1 MTRRLLAPLALV
13 ALLVLSACDGGGP
26 DPIGVTG
33 TWEGVVFRPDAADAP
48 RYPIEIRMTDTGTRI
63 TGSGVVEGLPDAPP
77 DGRFEFVIGDGSFVN
92 GNLTLSIRYED
103 RPPFMG
109 TIAGV
114 LSNED
119 PAEIRG
125 TMDGA
130 GAARGNFVIEL
141 RSRSA

>member
-13 ALLVLSACDGGGP
+13 ALLALSACDGGGP

-33 TWEGVVFRPDAADAP
+33 TWEGAIFRADDPDGP
-48 RYPIEIRMTDTGTRI
+48 RYPIEIRMTDTGARI

-77 DGRFEFVIGDGSFVN
+77 DGRFEFAIVDGSFVN
-92 GNLTLSIRYED
+92 GNLTLSIRYD
-103 RPPFMG
+103 RPSFMG

-114 LSNED
+114 LFQED

-125 TMDGA
+125 TIDGA
-130 GAARGNFVIEL
+130 GAARGNFVMEL